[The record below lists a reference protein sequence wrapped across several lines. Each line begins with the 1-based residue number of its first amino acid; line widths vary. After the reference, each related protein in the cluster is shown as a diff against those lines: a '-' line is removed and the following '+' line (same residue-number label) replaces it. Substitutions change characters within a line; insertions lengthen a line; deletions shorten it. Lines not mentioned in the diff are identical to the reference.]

1 MIKDTCMRYYQMGL
15 LSKKTIFNIVSYMPI
30 FGLTKLDYEEITGEK
45 YIEAAAEFA
54 KNND

>member
-1 MIKDTCMRYYQMGL
+1 MIKDIYMRYYQMGL

-45 YIEAAAEFA
+45 YTEAAAEFA